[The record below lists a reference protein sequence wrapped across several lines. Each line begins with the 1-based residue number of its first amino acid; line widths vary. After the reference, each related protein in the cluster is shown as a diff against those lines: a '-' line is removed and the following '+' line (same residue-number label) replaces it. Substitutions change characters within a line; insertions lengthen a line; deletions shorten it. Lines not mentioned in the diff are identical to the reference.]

1 MCWSRF
7 GKDSAKRPL
16 TQRVCQKF
24 RKAKIRPL
32 RQIRLLLVILC
43 LGILEIGR
51 ILDYEWMHR
60 KFARA
65 HQQKKVRIYTHL
77 FYIEEMQKL
86 PAFLGISM
94 SLGWKTGEVDQKIHE
109 KYQRVEAGAY
119 LRVCEILEKSIYGQ
133 QNLEPYEM
141 RTVSAFM
148 KKLEVIGDNTL
159 NRRGRIELRYGYV
172 VRIMEKI
179 CRKTGQKGK
188 TKKNSRKELTK

>member
-1 MCWSRF
+1 M
-7 GKDSAKRPL
+7 
-16 TQRVCQKF
+16 
-24 RKAKIRPL
+24 
-32 RQIRLLLVILC
+32 LLVILC

-65 HQQKKVRIYTHL
+65 HQQKKVHIYT
-77 FYIEEMQKL
+77 EQMQKL

-148 KKLEVIGDNTL
+148 KKL
-159 NRRGRIELRYGYV
+159 R
-172 VRIMEKI
+172 
-179 CRKTGQKGK
+179 
-188 TKKNSRKELTK
+188 

>member
-1 MCWSRF
+1 
-7 GKDSAKRPL
+7 
-16 TQRVCQKF
+16 
-24 RKAKIRPL
+24 
-32 RQIRLLLVILC
+32 
-43 LGILEIGR
+43 
-51 ILDYEWMHR
+51 
-60 KFARA
+60 
-65 HQQKKVRIYTHL
+65 
-77 FYIEEMQKL
+77 MQNE

-94 SLGWKTGEVDQKIHE
+94 SLGWKNGEVDQKIHE

-159 NRRGRIELRYGYV
+159 NRRERIELRYGYV

-179 CRKTGQKGK
+179 RRKTGQKGK
-188 TKKNSRKELTK
+188 TKKNSRKELPK

>member
-1 MCWSRF
+1 M
-7 GKDSAKRPL
+7 
-16 TQRVCQKF
+16 
-24 RKAKIRPL
+24 

-65 HQQKKVRIYTHL
+65 DQQKKVRIYTQL
-77 FYIEEMQKL
+77 LEEMQKL

>member
-1 MCWSRF
+1 MDAQKICPGTSTEKSPHLYRTNAEIAGFSRN
-7 GKDSAKRPL
+7 
-16 TQRVCQKF
+16 
-24 RKAKIRPL
+24 I
-32 RQIRLLLVILC
+32 
-43 LGILEIGR
+43 
-51 ILDYEWMHR
+51 YEPWM
-60 KFARA
+60 
-65 HQQKKVRIYTHL
+65 
-77 FYIEEMQKL
+77 E
-86 PAFLGISM
+86 
-94 SLGWKTGEVDQKIHE
+94 TGEVDQKIHE

>member
-1 MCWSRF
+1 M
-7 GKDSAKRPL
+7 
-16 TQRVCQKF
+16 
-24 RKAKIRPL
+24 
-32 RQIRLLLVILC
+32 LLVILC

-65 HQQKKVRIYTHL
+65 DQQKKVRIYTQL
-77 FYIEEMQKL
+77 LEEMQKL

>member
-1 MCWSRF
+1 M
-7 GKDSAKRPL
+7 
-16 TQRVCQKF
+16 
-24 RKAKIRPL
+24 
-32 RQIRLLLVILC
+32 LLVILC

-65 HQQKKVRIYTHL
+65 DQQKKVRIYTYL
-77 FYIEEMQKL
+77 LEEMQKL

-94 SLGWKTGEVDQKIHE
+94 SLGWKNGEVDQKIHE

-159 NRRGRIELRYGYV
+159 NRRERIELRYGYV

-179 CRKTGQKGK
+179 RRKTGQKGK

>member
-1 MCWSRF
+1 MSGCTENLPGHINR
-7 GKDSAKRPL
+7 KKSAS
-16 TQRVCQKF
+16 
-24 RKAKIRPL
+24 I
-32 RQIRLLLVILC
+32 
-43 LGILEIGR
+43 
-51 ILDYEWMHR
+51 H
-60 KFARA
+60 
-65 HQQKKVRIYTHL
+65 IY
-77 FYIEEMQKL
+77 IVEMQKL

>member
-65 HQQKKVRIYTHL
+65 DQQKKVRIY
-77 FYIEEMQKL
+77 
-86 PAFLGISM
+86 
-94 SLGWKTGEVDQKIHE
+94 GEVDQKIHE

-159 NRRGRIELRYGYV
+159 NRKGRIELRYGYV

>member
-1 MCWSRF
+1 M
-7 GKDSAKRPL
+7 
-16 TQRVCQKF
+16 
-24 RKAKIRPL
+24 
-32 RQIRLLLVILC
+32 LLVILW

-65 HQQKKVRIYTHL
+65 DQQKKVRIY
-77 FYIEEMQKL
+77 
-86 PAFLGISM
+86 
-94 SLGWKTGEVDQKIHE
+94 GEVDQKIHE

-133 QNLEPYEM
+133 GQQNLEPYEM

-148 KKLEVIGDNTL
+148 KKLEVIVGNTL
-159 NRRGRIELRYGYV
+159 NRRERIELRYGYV
-172 VRIMEKI
+172 VRIMGKI

>member
-1 MCWSRF
+1 M
-7 GKDSAKRPL
+7 
-16 TQRVCQKF
+16 
-24 RKAKIRPL
+24 
-32 RQIRLLLVILC
+32 LLVILC

-51 ILDYEWMHR
+51 ILDYEWMQR

-65 HQQKKVRIYTHL
+65 DQQKKVRIYT
-77 FYIEEMQKL
+77 EQMQKL
-86 PAFLGISM
+86 PAFLGISI
-94 SLGWKTGEVDQKIHE
+94 SPGWKTGEVDQKIHE
-109 KYQRVEAGAY
+109 NYQRVEAGAY
-119 LRVCEILEKSIYGQ
+119 LRICEILEKSIYGQ

-159 NRRGRIELRYGYV
+159 NRKGRIELRYGYV

-179 CRKTGQKGK
+179 RRKTGQKGK

>member
-1 MCWSRF
+1 MLLW
-7 GKDSAKRPL
+7 
-16 TQRVCQKF
+16 
-24 RKAKIRPL
+24 KIRPL

-65 HQQKKVRIYTHL
+65 DQQKKVRIYT
-77 FYIEEMQKL
+77 EEMQKL

-109 KYQRVEAGAY
+109 KYQGVEAGAY

-148 KKLEVIGDNTL
+148 KKLEVIGGNTL
-159 NRRGRIELRYGYV
+159 NRKERIELRYGYV

>member
-1 MCWSRF
+1 M
-7 GKDSAKRPL
+7 
-16 TQRVCQKF
+16 
-24 RKAKIRPL
+24 
-32 RQIRLLLVILC
+32 LLVILC

-65 HQQKKVRIYTHL
+65 DQQKKVRIYTYL
-77 FYIEEMQKL
+77 LEEMQKL

-94 SLGWKTGEVDQKIHE
+94 SLGWKNGEVDQKIHE

-148 KKLEVIGDNTL
+148 KKLEVIGGNTL
-159 NRRGRIELRYGYV
+159 NRRERIELRYGYV

-179 CRKTGQKGK
+179 RRKTGQKGK

>member
-1 MCWSRF
+1 M
-7 GKDSAKRPL
+7 
-16 TQRVCQKF
+16 
-24 RKAKIRPL
+24 
-32 RQIRLLLVILC
+32 LLVILC

-65 HQQKKVRIYTHL
+65 DQQKKVRIYTHL
-77 FYIEEMQKL
+77 LEEMQKL
-86 PAFLGISM
+86 PAFFGISM